1 MGDVIVVGSSNTDL
15 VLNVPDIPKPGQTLS
30 GSSFNTTGGGKGA
43 NQAVAVARAS
53 TSDQKTYFVACVGD
67 DDLGVSALNSYTKE
81 GIVTDYISI
90 EKNVSSGVA
99 LIFVADSGENSIGI
113 NPGANGRLSE
123 SHLAAAGDAIA
134 GSDVMLTQLEVPIS
148 TVMTALEMA
157 RASGTKTILNPAP
170 AAELPA
176 EMFALLDYFTPN
188 QTETEMF
195 TGVFPDNEES
205 ARKAAKILLSKGVGN
220 VIITMGSEGS
230 FCMNEDIAEFVP
242 ALKVKAIDTVAA
254 GDTFNGAFAAA
265 IARGEELINA
275 LNTATVAGAIAVTR
289 KGAQESAPYL
299 EEIKEKL

>member
-1 MGDVIVVGSSNTDL
+1 MGDVIIVGSSNTDL

-30 GSSFNTTGGGKGA
+30 GSSFTTTGGGKGA

-53 TSDQKTYFVACVGD
+53 TSEQKTYFVACVGD
-67 DDLGVSALNSYTKE
+67 DDLGVSALKSYTKE

-90 EKNVSSGVA
+90 EENVSSGVA

-123 SHLAAAGDAIA
+123 AHLVAAKEAIA
-134 GSDVMLTQLEVPIS
+134 GSEVMLTQLEVPIS
-148 TVMTALEMA
+148 TVIAALEMA
-157 RASGTKTILNPAP
+157 KDAGTKTILNPAP
-170 AAELPA
+170 AAELPD

-195 TGVFPDNEES
+195 TGVFPDNEEN
-205 ARKAAKILLSKGVGN
+205 ARKAAGILLAKGVGN

-230 FCMNEDIAEFVP
+230 FCMNENIAEFVP

-265 IARGEELINA
+265 IARGDELISA

-299 EEIKEKL
+299 SEIKERL